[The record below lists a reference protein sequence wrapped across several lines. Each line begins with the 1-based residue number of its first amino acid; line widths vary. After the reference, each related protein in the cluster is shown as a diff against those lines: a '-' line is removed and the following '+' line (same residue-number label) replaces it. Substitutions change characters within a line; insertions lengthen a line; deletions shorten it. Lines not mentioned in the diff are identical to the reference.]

1 MPRVVVDGRS
11 LHVDTGGPEALAQLA
26 VALGPQ
32 TFLLRPSKAPPV
44 APRIA
49 REYPSISRLAILRE
63 TSPAAQAVRA
73 AVALACKGLSPFLRG
88 AASPAATTATSSTR
102 VHAPQFC
109 PI

>member
-44 APRIA
+44 APR
-49 REYPSISRLAILRE
+49 LAEIPR
-63 TSPAAQAVRA
+63 
-73 AVALACKGLSPFLRG
+73 CKPPRNS
-88 AASPAATTATSSTR
+88 A
-102 VHAPQFC
+102 
-109 PI
+109 

>member
-32 TFLLRPSKAPPV
+32 T
-44 APRIA
+44 
-49 REYPSISRLAILRE
+49 
-63 TSPAAQAVRA
+63 A

-88 AASPAATTATSSTR
+88 AASPAQANGVATSSTR

>member
-26 VALGPQ
+26 VALGPR
-32 TFLLRPSKAPPV
+32 LLVVEGPFTPEPAK
-44 APRIA
+44 
-49 REYPSISRLAILRE
+49 L
-63 TSPAAQAVRA
+63 SPAAQALRQ
-73 AVALACKGLSPFLRG
+73 AVALCCKGLSPFLRG
-88 AASPAATTATSSTR
+88 AASPAQANGAATSSTR